1 MEVLYQKSDEI
12 RRRVLAD
19 RDLLDPA
26 ERKAKS
32 DEIQKR
38 FLQLTEQHDL
48 RSYFLFVSFR
58 SEVETL
64 GLINQLL
71 GRGKIVTVPL
81 VSVKEKK
88 MTAVRLIDPG
98 EDLVPGYY
106 GILEPSRKIVE
117 ERRIDPASIDIVVL
131 PGSVFDENGGRLGYG
146 GGFYDRFL
154 AFEIRPS
161 ALRVALAFDMQVLVE
176 VPQQPHDMPVDYIIT
191 ESRIIKAQRYLGK
204 QLKRSR

>member
-1 MEVLYQKSDEI
+1 MDVLKQKSDEI
-12 RRRVLAD
+12 RRRILAN
-19 RDLLDPA
+19 RDLLDPVV
-26 ERKAKS
+26 RKVKS
-32 DEIQKR
+32 DEIHQR
-38 FLQLTEQHDL
+38 FLRLTEQYDL

-81 VSVKEKK
+81 VSVREKK
-88 MTAVRLIDPG
+88 MTAVRLINPE

-117 ERRIDPASIDIVVL
+117 ERKIDPASIDIVVL
-131 PGSVFDENGGRLGYG
+131 PGSVFDEKGGRLGYG

-154 AFEIRPS
+154 ALEIRPS
-161 ALRVALAFDMQVLVE
+161 ALRVALAFDMQILVE
-176 VPQQPHDMPVDYIIT
+176 VPQQPHDMPVDFIIT
-191 ESRIIKAQRYLGK
+191 ENRIIKAPRDLMKIDNRGQ
-204 QLKRSR
+204 

>member
-1 MEVLYQKSDEI
+1 MDVLKQKPDVI

-19 RDLLDPA
+19 RDLLEPA
-26 ERKAKS
+26 VRKSKS
-32 DEIQKR
+32 DEIQRR
-38 FLQLTEQHDL
+38 FFQLTEQYDL

-88 MTAVRLIDPG
+88 MTAVRLINPG

-117 ERRIDPASIDIVVL
+117 ERTIDPASIDIVVL
-131 PGSVFDENGGRLGYG
+131 PGSVFDEKGGRLGYG

-154 AFEIRPS
+154 ALEIRPS
-161 ALRVALAFDMQVLVE
+161 ALRVALAFDLQVLVE
-176 VPQQPHDMPVDYIIT
+176 VPQQPHDMPVDFIIT
-191 ESRIIKAQRYLGK
+191 ENRIIKAQRD
-204 QLKRSR
+204 LKE

>member
-1 MEVLYQKSDEI
+1 MDVLKQKSDEI

-19 RDLLDPA
+19 RDMLELA

-32 DEIQKR
+32 DEIHQR
-38 FLQLTEQHDL
+38 FFQLTEQYDL

-58 SEVETL
+58 SEVETM

-71 GRGKIVTVPL
+71 GRGKIVSVPF

-88 MTAVRLIDPG
+88 MTAVRLINPG

-106 GILEPSRKIVE
+106 GILEPSRKIVD
-117 ERRIDPASIDIVVL
+117 ERKIDPAGIDIVVL
-131 PGSVFDENGGRLGYG
+131 PGSVFDEKGGRLGYG

-154 AFEIRPS
+154 ALEIRPS
-161 ALRVALAFDMQVLVE
+161 ALRVALAFDMQVLEE
-176 VPQQPHDMPVDYIIT
+176 VPQQPHDMPVDFIIT
-191 ESRIIKAQRYLGK
+191 ENRIITAPTELRK
-204 QLKRSR
+204 